1 MEESYEEDEKKKRKR
16 KKKGRESRGE
26 KGYQGQAKHRRWRES
41 VLVMRIKHSEDVD
54 LMTATFF
61 IVCDVWKWNRR
72 MRGRGKKK
80 KKKKKKHALQFNSKF
95 F

>member
-1 MEESYEEDEKKKRKR
+1 
-16 KKKGRESRGE
+16 
-26 KGYQGQAKHRRWRES
+26 
-41 VLVMRIKHSEDVD
+41 MRIKHSEDVD